1 MWPRDWDPR
10 SRFQRKSKSRSKSKA
25 KVCRAALLRVRMRML
40 GRRAGSH
47 LSLRALPSGVERGP
61 ARMMIARV
69 ESAPMER
76 ENARCERP
84 HWKTPL
90 LACGKSRFG
99 GCRPV
104 VTGVSLEA
112 IGCPIS
118 CSVVAPGAV
127 TNLLKNFF
135 ISLLNP
141 KQQATNDKRG
151 AVRCAVNEIVSP
163 SYPSYRSNHWID
175 FGSMDGRFVMSIF
188 CVLCRCRL
196 PSSSLH
202 QVLRLL
208 AFCEAPWRALSALP
222 LEREAAVP

>member
-10 SRFQRKSKSRSKSKA
+10 SRLQRKSKSRSKSKA
-25 KVCRAALLRVRMRML
+25 KVCRAALLRVRML

-47 LSLRALPSGVERGP
+47 LSRTLAALPSGVERGP

-90 LACGKSRFG
+90 LACGKSRFVWG
-99 GCRPV
+99 LPTC
-104 VTGVSLEA
+104 GVACVSR
-112 IGCPIS
+112 GDRMSYRMSRGDTRC
-118 CSVVAPGAV
+118 V

-163 SYPSYRSNHWID
+163 SYPSYRSKHWID
-175 FGSMDGRFVMSIF
+175 PIDGWSV
-188 CVLCRCRL
+188 
-196 PSSSLH
+196 
-202 QVLRLL
+202 
-208 AFCEAPWRALSALP
+208 CE
-222 LEREAAVP
+222 